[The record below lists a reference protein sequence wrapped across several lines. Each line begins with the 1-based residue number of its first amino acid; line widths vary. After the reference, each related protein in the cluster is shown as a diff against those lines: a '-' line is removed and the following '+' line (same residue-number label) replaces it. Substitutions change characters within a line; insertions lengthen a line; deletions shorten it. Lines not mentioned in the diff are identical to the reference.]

1 MNSRLESMIEIDS
14 RIIGFL
20 KAIDFHPK
28 LKKQLELVLKE
39 YEIKTKED
47 LEAILED
54 LVRPGE

>member
-1 MNSRLESMIEIDS
+1 MIEIDS